1 MKKRGITLSLF
12 LICSAKKIVRGS
24 FVEIRQF
31 DQDGGWDIIFSGF
44 VLGIAGLRH
53 AQYLRN
59 LRLGQIMVLT

>member
-12 LICSAKKIVRGS
+12 LICSAKEIIRGG

-31 DQDGGWDIIFSGF
+31 NQNGGWDIIFSGF
-44 VLGIAGLRH
+44 VFGIAGLRH

-59 LRLGQIMVLT
+59 LLLGQIMVLT